1 MRDFKRGQVSGG
13 SLIKNERVFTI
24 SQAKV
29 ILENSIKPYVTY
41 LRYSSLIC
49 CSILLVQNLTFYF
62 LSTIKT
68 KLDKRALRLHT
79 EPCHL

>member
-13 SLIKNERVFTI
+13 SPIKNERVFTI

-41 LRYSSLIC
+41 LRYS
-49 CSILLVQNLTFYF
+49 
-62 LSTIKT
+62 
-68 KLDKRALRLHT
+68 
-79 EPCHL
+79 